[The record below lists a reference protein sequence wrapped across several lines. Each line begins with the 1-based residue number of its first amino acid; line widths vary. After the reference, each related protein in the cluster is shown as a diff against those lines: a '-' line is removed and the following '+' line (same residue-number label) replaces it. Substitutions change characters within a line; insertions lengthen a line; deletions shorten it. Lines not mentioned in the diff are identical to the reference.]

1 MPRPRF
7 ARLEPQ
13 RQRQI
18 LERAAEEFA
27 CHGYQHASLNHI
39 IEALGLNKG
48 VFYYY
53 FDGKADLFAAV
64 MRMAWQTTVPADA
77 MDVGRLNA
85 ETFWPSL
92 QRLLQE
98 NHRHMRER
106 PWFAGILRMLLDAP
120 HAAGL
125 DAVIADQLSQ
135 AHLWVKGL
143 LRRGQEVGAVRT
155 DLPED
160 LLLEVLTGADQAAD
174 RWLLAN
180 WDRLTPEERQ
190 EAGLRTIDLWRR
202 IANPPP
208 ASDAPEAEPS

>member
-13 RQRQI
+13 RRRQI
-18 LERAAEEFA
+18 LERAAEEFGS
-27 CHGYQHASLNHI
+27 HGYQHASHNHI
-39 IEALGLNKG
+39 IEALSLNTG
-48 VFYYY
+48 IFYYY
-53 FDGKADLFAAV
+53 FDSKADLFAAV
-64 MRMAWQTTVPADA
+64 MRMIWETAVPTET
-77 MDVGRLNA
+77 MDVARLSA

-98 NHRHMRER
+98 NHRRMRER

-120 HAAGL
+120 RAAGI
-125 DAVIADQLSQ
+125 DAVIAEQLSQ

-160 LLLEVLTGADQAAD
+160 LLLEVLTRADQAAD

-180 WDRLTPEERQ
+180 WDRLTPEERE

-202 IANPPP
+202 IANPSR
-208 ASDAPEAEPS
+208 ASDASEAKPS